1 MKYKDGSNNVEH
13 TSQFQSL
20 VNKLVTMKM
29 NIDDKIANYAPGGI
43 VTIDIMKDNLLN
55 EEARR
60 KENGESSFGTL
71 VLEKQERSGIR
82 QSRNARKYRGRS
94 KSKKKK
100 NSIKWYHYNKLD
112 HMKKECRIWK
122 KEQNEW
128 TKNKR
133 KKNEEETNT
142 IATKMMLS
150 LFVMMDMLAAQLEI
164 VIG

>member
-1 MKYKDGSNNVEH
+1 
-13 TSQFQSL
+13 
-20 VNKLVTMKM
+20 
-29 NIDDKIANYAPGGI
+29 
-43 VTIDIMKDNLLN
+43 
-55 EEARR
+55 
-60 KENGESSFGTL
+60 
-71 VLEKQERSGIR
+71 
-82 QSRNARKYRGRS
+82 
-94 KSKKKK
+94 
-100 NSIKWYHYNKLD
+100 
-112 HMKKECRIWK
+112 MKKECRIWK